1 MGCSIDN
8 YCHRRGGDIS
18 CRRVIP
24 RLIVRQ
30 PAAAAASGRQRSTTR
45 AEFVERCRTHARCGT
60 MTSRPHVTAAMMDD
74 QPARGQ
80 RRRHIIALCTAELI
94 IAWPTRHERGRQRER
109 EREREGG
116 ESCDRISTGRVTWL
130 SCPAVSL
137 GAAPILLPSSSVL
150 SRSAAAAAAAAA
162 AARRHL
168 HAPRTDA
175 VTSSGA
181 RKSGRP
187 TARVVNTGGPGGG
200 GWV

>member
-1 MGCSIDN
+1 LTTLATVDVLPCRAFTLNTVLQRKPVHTSQYCNAKSEVFAMGCSIDN

-109 EREREGG
+109 ERERGRG
-116 ESCDRISTGRVTWL
+116 EL
-130 SCPAVSL
+130 
-137 GAAPILLPSSSVL
+137 
-150 SRSAAAAAAAAA
+150 
-162 AARRHL
+162 
-168 HAPRTDA
+168 
-175 VTSSGA
+175 
-181 RKSGRP
+181 
-187 TARVVNTGGPGGG
+187 
-200 GWV
+200 